1 MNNKKILPI
10 LVAAIVLVLTMSIS
24 NDPKMALV
32 TTLFSM
38 LVSYAIG
45 LFLKPAAPDD
55 LQQSSHVRDAEHAYQ
70 KTVDELI
77 NFYGEPDDIVLL
89 NPTRGNE
96 AQGVILA
103 YSQQG
108 FIVVDGEKMPIAD
121 IDDVTFNNA
130 AVAYT
135 PNSYQLIVTP
145 KNKKQPLHHLP
156 LGNDGDWALQ
166 ATEQLRQYLNR

>member
-96 AQGVILA
+96 AQGVVLV

-108 FIVVDGEKMPIAD
+108 FIVVDGEKMLIAD

-130 AVAYT
+130 A
-135 PNSYQLIVTP
+135 PQ
-145 KNKKQPLHHLP
+145 NKKQPLHHLP

>member
-10 LVAAIVLVLTMSIS
+10 LVAAIVLVLTMSVS
-24 NDPKMALV
+24 NDPKIAFVSTLV
-32 TTLFSM
+32 SM
-38 LVSYAIG
+38 LISYAIG
-45 LFLKPAAPDD
+45 LFFKSTTPDD
-55 LQQSSHVRDAEHAYQ
+55 LQQDSRVRDAGHTYQ
-70 KTVDELI
+70 KTADELI

-96 AQGVILA
+96 AQGVVLVYA
-103 YSQQG
+103 RQG
-108 FIVVDGEKMPIAD
+108 FIVVDGEKMLIAD
-121 IDDVTFNNA
+121 IADVTFNNA

-145 KNKKQPLHHLP
+145 KNKKLPLHHLP